1 MSSINTNDFTRNL
14 SRVLTASDQA
24 KAPTKTDELKPSTF
38 ESLLLDVE
46 NKEEIKIEHKVPKH
60 DVPENTLT
68 NKEDGEEIPVQR
80 LLPKPSQSYIIG
92 DMPLDEVEESVKIES
107 PTVNLDEVKV
117 AGLPQTPEIVSS
129 KRFSLP
135 KGRELETV
143 LFDKSEIQNI
153 VVTAGKYHGVDPN
166 LGLAVAQV
174 ESSFKANAVSR
185 DGHHSKGVFQ
195 LLDSTAGDMM
205 QKTGMDEPYK
215 PFDPS
220 MNAFLGMGYLRRLH
234 NLFSKDTNLTSSIKI
249 HGANSADELEKIA
262 LAAYNA
268 GEGNVARAQQT
279 AISLGKDPG
288 SFSSIEP
295 HLPRITR
302 GYVKRVGKLK
312 AQFNEINLADD
323 SESDDL
329 A

>member
-38 ESLLLDVE
+38 ESLLLDTENTEEIE
-46 NKEEIKIEHKVPKH
+46 NKPKVPARE
-60 DVPENTLT
+60 VPENILT
-68 NKEDGEEIPVQR
+68 NKEDGEEIPVQK
-80 LLPKPSQSYIIG
+80 LAPKPSLSYIIG
-92 DMPLDEVEESVKIES
+92 DIPLDEEELSVKIEA
-107 PTVNLDEVKV
+107 PAVNVADVKI
-117 AGLPQTPEIVSS
+117 AAPPQTPEIVSS

-143 LFDKSEIQNI
+143 LFDKSEIQSI
-153 VVTAGKYHGVDPN
+153 VITAGKYHGVDPN

-234 NLFSKDTNLTSSIKI
+234 NLFSRDTNLTSSIKI

-268 GEGNVARAQQT
+268 GEGNVARAQKI
-279 AISLGKDPG
+279 AVSLGKDPG
-288 SFSSIEP
+288 AFSSIEP
-295 HLPRITR
+295 HLPQITR
-302 GYVKRVGKLK
+302 GYVKKVGKLK
-312 AQFNEINLADD
+312 AKFSEIDIAGD
-323 SESDDL
+323 SESDEL